1 MVMVNVLYIHGMGGG
16 SDSRI
21 PSILRDALA
30 PRGIAVIC
38 RTYDFDPEIAGAQIF
53 SWVAELKPD
62 LVIGESLGSL
72 HTLKITGIP
81 HLFVSPALNASF
93 YFSIF
98 SVLTRIPGM
107 TKVFDRIYRP
117 REGDRQPLHFIPETL
132 KKYRRHREEAL
143 AESAVDGGSICDF
156 AFFGTR
162 DHYRRSGVV
171 SIRTWRKHFGEGSY
185 ALYEGTH
192 FMEEEFIHKML
203 IPKIIEFFQDKP

>member
-38 RTYDFDPEIAGAQIF
+38 RTYDFDPEIAAAQIS
-53 SWVAELKPD
+53 SWVSELKPE

-72 HTLKITGIP
+72 HTLKISGIP

-117 REGDRQPLHFIPETL
+117 REGDRQPLHFIPDTL

-143 AESAVDGGSICDF
+143 TASAVDGGSMCYF

>member
-1 MVMVNVLYIHGMGGG
+1 
-16 SDSRI
+16 
-21 PSILRDALA
+21 
-30 PRGIAVIC
+30 
-38 RTYDFDPEIAGAQIF
+38 
-53 SWVAELKPD
+53 
-62 LVIGESLGSL
+62 
-72 HTLKITGIP
+72 
-81 HLFVSPALNASF
+81 
-93 YFSIF
+93 
-98 SVLTRIPGM
+98 M

-117 REGDRQPLHFIPETL
+117 REGDRQPLHFIPDTL

-143 AESAVDGGSICDF
+143 TASAVDGGSMCDF

-185 ALYEGTH
+185 ALYDGTH